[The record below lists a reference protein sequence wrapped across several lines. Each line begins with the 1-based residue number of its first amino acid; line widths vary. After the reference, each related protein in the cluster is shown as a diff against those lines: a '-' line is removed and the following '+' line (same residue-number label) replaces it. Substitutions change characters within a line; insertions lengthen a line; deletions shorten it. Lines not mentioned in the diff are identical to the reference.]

1 MNKLIMLEGIDG
13 SGKSTQIDL
22 LKKVYGSRIHF
33 TKEPFD
39 PAEELETLT
48 DPFEK
53 AAILTADRVHH
64 VSVIKPVLEQRS
76 VICDRGPLSMMAY
89 QGPALKVV
97 DEWSWSLLWT
107 LNDWAMRGLDVD
119 ATIILDIPVD
129 KAFLR
134 VTERAAQSLTIPP
147 PTTEDVDEMA
157 AAAKIYAEKWEGP
170 KLIKWVGK
178 PYRVNA
184 DRPAEE
190 VHQDILKI
198 VEKVLAS

>member
-1 MNKLIMLEGIDG
+1 MNKLIMMEGIDG

-22 LKKVYGSRIHF
+22 LKKVYGSRVHF

-39 PAEELETLT
+39 PAEELRLLSDPLEKTL
-48 DPFEK
+48 
-53 AAILTADRVHH
+53 ILAADRIHH
-64 VSVIKPVLEQRS
+64 ASLIKPVLERRP

-129 KAFLR
+129 KAFVR
-134 VTERAAQSLTIPP
+134 VNERAAKSVVIPP
-147 PTTEDVDEMA
+147 PTMEDIDEMA

-170 KLIKWVGK
+170 KLIRWVGK

-184 DRPAEE
+184 DRPVEE

>member
-1 MNKLIMLEGIDG
+1 
-13 SGKSTQIDL
+13 
-22 LKKVYGSRIHF
+22 
-33 TKEPFD
+33 
-39 PAEELETLT
+39 
-48 DPFEK
+48 
-53 AAILTADRVHH
+53 
-64 VSVIKPVLEQRS
+64 
-76 VICDRGPLSMMAY
+76 MMAY

-97 DEWSWSLLWT
+97 DEGSWSLLWT

-119 ATIILDIPVD
+119 ATVILDIPVD

-170 KLIKWVGK
+170 KLIRWVGK

>member
-1 MNKLIMLEGIDG
+1 MNKLIMMEGVDG
-13 SGKSTQIDL
+13 SGKSTQIKL
-22 LKKVYGSRIHF
+22 LKQVYGSCIHF

-64 VSVIKPVLEQRS
+64 ASVIKPVLEQRS

-129 KAFLR
+129 KAFVR
-134 VTERAAQSLTIPP
+134 VNERAAKSVVIPP
-147 PTTEDVDEMA
+147 PTMEDIDEMA

-170 KLIKWVGK
+170 KLIRWVGK

-184 DRPAEE
+184 DRPVEE